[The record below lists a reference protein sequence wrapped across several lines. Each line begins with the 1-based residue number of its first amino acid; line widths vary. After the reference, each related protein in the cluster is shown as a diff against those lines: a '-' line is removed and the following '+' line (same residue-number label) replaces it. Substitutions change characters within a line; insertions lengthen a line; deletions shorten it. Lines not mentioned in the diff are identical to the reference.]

1 MGLQP
6 MLGSYEMA
14 QDSLSK
20 LEKKLLGRIA
30 SANKTFELFGPGD
43 KVMVGV
49 SGGKDSYALMY
60 LLREIQKRVPWQ
72 FDIVG
77 VNLDQGHPGFPAHV
91 IENWFLSEGFE
102 YKMLTQNTY
111 KVVLEKVPE
120 GKTYCS
126 LCSRMRRGIL
136 YAAAKNMG
144 ATKLA
149 LGHHRDDLM
158 ETLLMN
164 LFYSGQLKSMPPKV
178 YADDGVNVVIRP
190 LAYCAEEDI
199 AEYARIKDFPIIPC
213 NLCGSQDN
221 MKRQDMKALLAKL
234 QSDNPNVK
242 GNMMSAMGN
251 VQATHL
257 LDLALQRGQLRDE
270 QPAVDC

>member
-1 MGLQP
+1 
-6 MLGSYEMA
+6 MA
-14 QDSLSK
+14 LDTLAK
-20 LEKKLLGRIA
+20 LEKRLLGRIA

-60 LLREIQKRVPWQ
+60 LLREIQKRVPWH
-72 FDIVG
+72 FDIIG
-77 VNLDQGHPGFPAHV
+77 VNLDQGQPGFPANV
-91 IENWFLSEGFE
+91 IESWFLAEGFE

-111 KVVLEKVPE
+111 EVVLDKVPE

-126 LCSRMRRGIL
+126 LCSRLRRGIL
-136 YAAAKNMG
+136 YTAAKKMG

-164 LFYSGQLKSMPPKV
+164 LFYSGQLKSMAPKV
-178 YADDGVNVVIRP
+178 FAEDGVNVVIRP
-190 LAYCAEEDI
+190 LTYCAEEDI

-221 MKRQDMKALLAKL
+221 MMRQDMKALLSKL
-234 QSDNPNVK
+234 QAGNPNVK

-251 VQATHL
+251 VQPTHL
-257 LDLALQRGQLRDE
+257 LDLALREGLLRDE